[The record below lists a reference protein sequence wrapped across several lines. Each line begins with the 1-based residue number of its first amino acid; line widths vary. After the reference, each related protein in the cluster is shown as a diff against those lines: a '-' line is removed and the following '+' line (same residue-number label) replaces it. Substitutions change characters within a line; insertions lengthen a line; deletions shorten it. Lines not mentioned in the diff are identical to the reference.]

1 MGNVNMEANQIHFR
15 GGDRPMNVEE
25 AIKQAGVLPIASADT
40 LGGVK
45 VGTGLVI
52 DSETGVLSA
61 GEYTL
66 PIATHETLGGITI
79 GAGLF
84 IDPET
89 GETEVNI
96 KENGGL
102 MFDQNGKLY
111 AQVDYSVN
119 NFNENGQNQTRIGN
133 YISGSD
139 VFPVYRRCFSLNNSI
154 PADTT
159 GVNLVNINNYSIS
172 GSHVLR
178 VVLRSA
184 AGDVTSSFIYDCNGY
199 FLAVRKNLAGS
210 AITITQAIVEY
221 Y

>member
-1 MGNVNMEANQIHFR
+1 MGNVNMEARQVHFR
-15 GGDRPMNVEE
+15 GGDKPMSVEE
-25 AIKQAGVLPIASADT
+25 AIKEAGVLPIASAEV

-45 VGTGLVI
+45 VGEGLEI

-61 GEYTL
+61 GEYEL
-66 PIATHETLGGITI
+66 PIAGHDTLGGIMT
-79 GAGLF
+79 GDGLF
-84 IDPET
+84 TDPET

-102 MFDQNGKLY
+102 MFDQDGKLY
-111 AQVDYSVN
+111 AQVDYAVN

-139 VFPVYRRCFSLNNSI
+139 VYPVYRRCFSLNQSI
-154 PADTT
+154 AADTT
-159 GVNLVNINNYSIS
+159 GVNIVNINNYSIN
-172 GSHVLR
+172 GAHVMR

-184 AGDVTSSFIYDCNGY
+184 AGDVTSSFIYDCSGY
-199 FLAVRKNLAGS
+199 FLAIRKNLAGT

>member
-1 MGNVNMEANQIHFR
+1 MGNVNMEADQIHYR

-45 VGTGLVI
+45 VGTGLEI
-52 DSETGVLSA
+52 DETGVLSA
-61 GEYTL
+61 GEYDL
-66 PIATHETLGGITI
+66 PIAAPDTLGGIMT
-79 GAGLF
+79 GDGLF
-84 IDPET
+84 TDPET

-96 KENGGL
+96 RENGGL
-102 MFDQNGKLY
+102 MFDQDGKLY
-111 AQVDYSVN
+111 AQVDYAVN

-139 VFPVYRRCFSLNNSI
+139 VFPVYRRCFALNNSI

-159 GVNLVNINNYSIS
+159 GVNLVNINNYSIT
-172 GSHVLR
+172 GSHVMR
-178 VVLRSA
+178 VVLRSS
-184 AGDVTSSFIYDCNGY
+184 AGDVTSSFIYDCSGY
-199 FLAVRKNLAGS
+199 FLAIRKNLAGA

>member
-1 MGNVNMEANQIHFR
+1 MGNVNMEARQVHFR
-15 GGDRPMNVEE
+15 GGEKPMNVEE
-25 AIKQAGVLPIASADT
+25 AIKEAGVLPIASAEV

-45 VGTGLVI
+45 VGDGLEI
-52 DSETGVLSA
+52 NSETGVLSA
-61 GEYTL
+61 GEYEL
-66 PIATHETLGGITI
+66 PIAGHDTLGGIMT
-79 GAGLF
+79 GDGLF
-84 IDPET
+84 TDPET

-102 MFDQNGKLY
+102 MFDQDGKLY
-111 AQVDYSVN
+111 AQVNYAVN
-119 NFNENGQNQTRIGN
+119 NFNENGNNQTRIGN

-139 VFPVYRRCFSLNNSI
+139 VYPVYRRCFSLNQSI

-159 GVNLVNINNYSIS
+159 GVNLININNYNIN
-172 GSHVLR
+172 GAHVMR

-199 FLAVRKNLAGS
+199 FLAIRKNLAGT

-221 Y
+221 F

>member
-1 MGNVNMEANQIHFR
+1 MGNVNMEATQVHFR
-15 GGDRPMNVEE
+15 GGNKPMSVAE
-25 AIKQAGVLPIASADT
+25 AIKEASVLPIASAET

-45 VGTGLVI
+45 VGSGLVI

-61 GEYTL
+61 GEYSL
-66 PIATHETLGGITI
+66 PIATHETLGGIMI
-79 GAGLF
+79 GDGLF

-96 KENGGL
+96 RENGGL
-102 MFDQNGKLY
+102 MFDQDGKLY
-111 AQVDYSVN
+111 ASVDYSVN
-119 NFNENGQNQTRIGN
+119 NYNENASNPTRIGN
-133 YISGSD
+133 YISGSN
-139 VFPVYRRCFSLNNSI
+139 VYPVYRRCFPLNNSI

-159 GVNLVNINNYSIS
+159 GVNLVNINNYSIT
-172 GSHVLR
+172 GSHVMR

-184 AGDVTSSFIYDCNGY
+184 AGDVTSSFIYDCTGY
-199 FLAVRKNLAGS
+199 FLAIRKNLAGA